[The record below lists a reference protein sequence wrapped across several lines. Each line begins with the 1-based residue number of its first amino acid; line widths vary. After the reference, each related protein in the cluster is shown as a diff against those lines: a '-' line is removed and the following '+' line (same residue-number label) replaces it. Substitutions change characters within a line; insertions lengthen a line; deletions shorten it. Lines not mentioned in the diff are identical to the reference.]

1 MSEFRFAEPQFVH
14 GLWAIAAFIVLL
26 AGLERRGGS
35 ALERLVAVPLQGR
48 LVLRPGSLR
57 RGPRIGLLGLAAAS
71 AVLALMRPQWGMRVV
86 SASRVGAE
94 IMIALD
100 VSRSMLAEDV
110 APNRL
115 DRAKAEI
122 VDLLAYLDADQVGLI
137 AFAGRASVLSPLT
150 PDFGFLRLVLDEA
163 GPGSVTRGGTK
174 LAEPIR
180 KAVQGFGPSEG
191 ASRTILLITD
201 GEDHDSFAR
210 DAAKEAAEAGVK
222 IIAIGFG
229 NESGSEIRITDPRTG
244 ARTLLRDGDGRPI
257 RTRLDG
263 ALLRDL
269 ALATEGAYV
278 PAGTGVLDLESIYD
292 EHIAR
297 LTRGVLD
304 GTRTVR
310 DEGYPWF
317 VLLAVVF
324 LVSSV
329 AVSAGRLRGGVLTML
344 ILSMLA
350 SPPGARA
357 QASVDPLDSADET
370 LEEGVERT
378 PEPVIHDEPEPRSV
392 YNDGVQALASYVY
405 EDAERLLGRSRRD
418 AKGDDEL
425 RFNASYNLGWVG
437 VQQAGRTQGEDPQ
450 EALAHLHRAADWFR
464 EAVRLRPENEDARH
478 NLEVTLTRALIL
490 SDELARDREGGVEAA
505 IAELIERQRSV
516 VAGVAGLL
524 ETAHATGVDPL
535 DGGEALRGAFRA
547 HATAQRGVLS
557 DADPLAAR
565 VGDEHDAIASR
576 PEEERTPEDGMRAA
590 QLANVLGYLH
600 RARERM
606 GQARRQL
613 RQRQGARAYR
623 RTSSALDMLKRAQDQ
638 LRDPVRVLDQLLLDG
653 SELARGT
660 AVLALL
666 ERGAPGLQDSIPE
679 PPAWLTLDRLADGQT
694 ELAERATELQMR
706 FAGGLEQAEAADPA
720 SIPPEQLELLAAV
733 REAEP
738 LVRSGSDHA
747 RRAAAQLAEGE
758 IGPAPE
764 SQAQSLTDLSDARER
779 FLDVRGLIEAAYA
792 EEQRIAEIVNA
803 NGPEGDGLRGEFV
816 PALRFAQER
825 NLVRAARLDEKL
837 RERAVQLDAVG
848 AATEESPDSSAPA
861 VDPDRLADERKHVEI
876 ATQVLALA
884 VGGMD
889 GVRKSLDAAPGV
901 DWEWVR
907 SDAATSLEHLE
918 RLRRLF
924 FSITEH
930 LRDVAQRQ
938 VDVADRTQDALAL
951 SSAPDVDA
959 TAEAAPLVSPEQELA
974 EQSLV
979 IATALERQSSEAAG
993 AAGDD
998 PQAAEATEP
1007 LRKAA
1012 DHVMVAQA
1020 EMEGAVGFLSAP
1032 ADLEAARGAQDSA
1045 IQELA
1050 KALDILDPPNEGSS
1064 GDPSGQQD
1072 GQAGQQQQEADT
1084 SEGETGGE
1092 SGADSQQQ
1100 AGLGADP
1107 GQLLQEVRDREA
1119 KRRRERANRQSG
1131 YETVE
1136 KDW

>member
-1 MSEFRFAEPQFVH
+1 MSEFRFAEPHFVH
-14 GLWAIAAFIVLL
+14 GLWVIAAFVVLL
-26 AGLERRGGS
+26 IGLERRGGS
-35 ALERLVAVPLQGR
+35 ALERLVGAALQGR
-48 LVLRPGSLR
+48 LVQRPGSLR
-57 RGPRIGLLGLAAAS
+57 RGLRIGLVGLAAAC

-86 SASRVGAE
+86 SASRAGAE

-115 DRAKAEI
+115 ERAKAEI
-122 VDLLAYLDADQVGLI
+122 VDLLAYLDGDQVGLI

-150 PDFGFLRLVLDEA
+150 PDFGFLRLVLDQA

-191 ASRTILLITD
+191 ASRAILLITD

-210 DAAKEAAEAGVK
+210 DAAKEAAESGIK

-297 LTRGVLD
+297 LTRGTLD

-324 LVSSV
+324 LVSSA
-329 AVSAGRLRGGVLTML
+329 AVSAGRLRGSVLAVL
-344 ILSMLA
+344 LLSML
-350 SPPGARA
+350 SPAPGARA
-357 QASVDPLDSADET
+357 QEPLDPPTET
-370 LEEGVERT
+370 LEEGAQGA
-378 PEPVIHDEPEPRSV
+378 PEPTTHVEPEPDPRSV
-392 YNDGVQALASYVY
+392 YNDGVQALASHVY

-425 RFNASYNLGWVG
+425 RFSASYNLGWVG
-437 VQQAGRTQGEDPQ
+437 VQQAGRAQGENPQ
-450 EALAHLHRAADWFR
+450 QALAHLHRAADWFR
-464 EAVRLRPENEDARH
+464 EAVRLRPENQDARH
-478 NLEVTLTRALIL
+478 NLEVTLKRALVL
-490 SDELARDREGGVEAA
+490 ADELARDREGGVEAA
-505 IAELIERQRSV
+505 VAELTERQRSV

-524 ETAHATGVDPL
+524 EATHAEGVDPL

-547 HATAQRGVLS
+547 HATAQRAVLS
-557 DADPLAAR
+557 DADQLAVR
-565 VGDEHDAIASR
+565 VGDEHDGIESR
-576 PEEERTPEDGMRAA
+576 PAEERTPEDGMRTA
-590 QLANVLGYLH
+590 QLANVLEYLH

-613 RQRQGARAYR
+613 RQRLGARAYR

-638 LRDPVRVLDQLLLDG
+638 LRDPVAVLDQLLLDG

-666 ERGAPGLQDSIPE
+666 EGRAPGLQGTLPE
-679 PPAWLTLDRLADGQT
+679 PPAWLTVDGLADGQT
-694 ELAERATELQMR
+694 ELAERASELQMR
-706 FAGGLEQAEAADPA
+706 FAGGLERAEVADPA
-720 SIPPEQLELLAAV
+720 SIPPEQLELLAAI

-738 LVRSGSDHA
+738 LVRSGSEKA
-747 RRAAAQLAEGE
+747 LSAAAQLAEGE
-758 IGPAPE
+758 IGRAPE
-764 SQAQSLTDLSDARER
+764 SQAQSLRDLSDARER
-779 FLDVRGLIEAAYA
+779 FLDVRGLIEATYG

-803 NGPEGDGLRGEFV
+803 GGSDGDGTRGEFV
-816 PALRFAQER
+816 AALQFAQQR
-825 NLVRAARLDEKL
+825 NLVRAARLDGKL
-837 RERAVQLDAVG
+837 RERAGELEALEPG
-848 AATEESPDSSAPA
+848 GGGTPDSTAPT
-861 VDPDRLADERKHVEI
+861 PNPQQLADERKHLEI

-889 GVRKSLDAAPGV
+889 GVRKSLEGAPGV

-907 SDAATSLEHLE
+907 SDTATSLEHLE

-924 FSITEH
+924 FSIAEH

-951 SSAPDVDA
+951 SAAPDVDA
-959 TAEAAPLVSPEQELA
+959 NAEAAPLVSREQELA

-993 AAGDD
+993 AAGED
-998 PQAAEATEP
+998 PQAAQATEP

-1012 DHVMVAQA
+1012 DHVMIAQA
-1020 EMEGAVGFLSAP
+1020 EMEDAVGFLSAP
-1032 ADLEAARGAQDSA
+1032 ADLEAARGAQISA

-1050 KALDILDPPNEGSS
+1050 KALEILDPRQQ
-1064 GDPSGQQD
+1064 GDPD
-1072 GQAGQQQQEADT
+1072 QQQQQQADT

-1092 SGADSQQQ
+1092 SEADSQQQEAAQQQ
-1100 AGLGADP
+1100 AGLGEDP

-1119 KRRRERANRQSG
+1119 KRRRDRADRQSG